1 MGRMGWATWCSLEFF
16 HSRDAFA
23 YWICINNA
31 CTNPFPTFIILTYN
45 KGPTYPES
53 IYFTLIWL
61 FKYVLQLHLWRRE
74 GCGWCKNNRL
84 LEKMWA
90 SMGKG
95 KKVLHL
101 NCHTYFNYLIL
112 FYCENIS
119 LLPFLKFLFL
129 LFYDEKDRNK
139 SCKFHKFLLLIL
151 CNA

>member
-1 MGRMGWATWCSLEFF
+1 MAVQ
-16 HSRDAFA
+16 
-23 YWICINNA
+23 IC
-31 CTNPFPTFIILTYN
+31 TYN
-45 KGPTYPES
+45 FISEEGKGADGVR
-53 IYFTLIWL
+53 II
-61 FKYVLQLHLWRRE
+61 
-74 GCGWCKNNRL
+74 L
-84 LEKMWA
+84 LEKMWT